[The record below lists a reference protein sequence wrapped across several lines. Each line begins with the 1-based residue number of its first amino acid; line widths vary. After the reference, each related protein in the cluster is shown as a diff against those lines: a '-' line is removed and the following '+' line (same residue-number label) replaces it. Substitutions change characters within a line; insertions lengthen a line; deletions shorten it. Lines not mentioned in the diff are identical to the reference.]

1 MELSGVLNTI
11 NLGSS
16 ERIPL
21 GEGREYEVDG
31 EWIAVFRARDG
42 RIHAV
47 QARCPHRDGPL
58 ADGIT
63 GTGQVICPLH
73 SYKFDL
79 GTGQPIGNECSALRT
94 YQARLSEDGEIVVT
108 L

>member
-21 GEGREYEVDG
+21 GEGREYEIDG

-63 GTGQVICPLH
+63 GKGQVICPLH
-73 SYKFDL
+73 SYRFDSIWARGSRSL
-79 GTGQPIGNECSALRT
+79 MSAR
-94 YQARLSEDGEIVVT
+94 R
-108 L
+108 